1 MATTSEDSLLN
12 ASNVN
17 KIVDVRILRTVFKKS
32 IFWLI
37 GIVLLGLLFGFLYLR
52 FTKPIYESKA
62 IIQRTQKDEGQR
74 ILKFDDID
82 QESNLSADVEL
93 LRSPFLFEKV
103 LKNLNL
109 KVSYFS
115 EGEVLT
121 EEKFTLT
128 PYHVTFLELKDSAL
142 INTPIF
148 LRKKAEKFELSY
160 WKAGI
165 EKRFEVYDNATVDN
179 ADFKLVFKI
188 DNLENLNAD
197 LTDDKLYFR
206 INNYKLLTESLISNL
221 VVRQLS
227 YEAKTIE
234 LLFRSS
240 NHLLAQELVQEL
252 INTFI
257 EYDQEKKSKS
267 SENILKFIDEQL
279 DTVYSNLKYS
289 EDDLQTFTTSSKSNN
304 PELFKQNI
312 LSQVEELRQQMLTA
326 DIESDLIAGLN
337 EGVNLKDRASLYQLI
352 PTLVGTRFQ
361 GLLQGQL
368 DKLYK
373 LLETKEDASY
383 QVTSESQMLKNLNT
397 NIDTQVDNIAQTLN
411 AIKNQV
417 SSRKERLKKRL
428 QLLESK
434 LYGVPAKEM
443 ELAGL
448 RRKFNLNEK
457 YYSLLIEKRTEY
469 EISKA
474 GYTVDN
480 SILQSPTSPALVS
493 PNPRLIYVSAIFLS
507 LLLCFIFVSIRY
519 LTFNVVHNEDEL
531 RRLLPSKVGFLGS
544 VPAVKMEAD
553 NSQLMVHLKPK
564 SALAENYRHI
574 RSNMQFI
581 LDKEEANVIAISS
594 SISGEGKTFVSLNL
608 AGIYTM
614 ASKKVIILDL
624 DLRKPKI
631 HLGLKVENK
640 EGMSAILSGT
650 SKWRDCLQK
659 SDLTENLDFI
669 TAGVIPPNPS
679 ELILNGVLDSLIS
692 ELRENYDIII
702 IDNPPVG
709 LVSDGFNVMN
719 NSDCPIYVVRAN
731 YTKRALM
738 QQLNKL
744 VHENKLKE
752 LYVIFNDLEVNVNNY
767 GYGYSGYYSDDVDR
781 SKKTWWKKWKS

>member
-1 MATTSEDSLLN
+1 MSTGREDSLLN
-12 ASNVN
+12 NSNTN
-17 KIVDVRILRTVFKKS
+17 KAVDIRILKTVFKKS
-32 IFWLI
+32 ILWLL
-37 GIVLLGLLFGFLYLR
+37 GIFFLGLLFGFLYLR

-128 PYHVTFLELKDSAL
+128 PYHVTFLELKDSTL
-142 INTPIF
+142 VNTPIF
-148 LRKKAEKFELSY
+148 LNRKSEIFELSY
-160 WKAGI
+160 WKLGA
-165 EKRFEVYDNATVDN
+165 EKRFEVSNNSIVDN
-179 ADFKLVFKI
+179 NDFKLVFKI
-188 DNLENLNAD
+188 DNKEKLNSD
-197 LTDDKLYFR
+197 LKDDKLYFK
-206 INNYKLLTESLISNL
+206 INNYKLLTESLISSL
-221 VVRQLS
+221 MVKQLS
-227 YEAKTIE
+227 YDAKTVS
-234 LLFRSS
+234 LSFKSS
-240 NHLLAQELVQEL
+240 NQLLAQELVQEL

-257 EYDQEKKSKS
+257 DYDQEKKSKS

-289 EDDLQTFTTSSKSNN
+289 EDDLQTFTNSSKSNN
-304 PELFKQNI
+304 PALFKENI
-312 LSQVEELRQQMLTA
+312 LSQVDELRQQMLTA
-326 DIESDLIAGLN
+326 DIESDLITGLK

-361 GLLQGQL
+361 TLLQGQL
-368 DKLYK
+368 NKLYE
-373 LLETKEDASY
+373 LLEAKEDASY
-383 QVTSESQMLKNLNT
+383 QVTAESQMIKNLNT
-397 NIDTQVDNIAQTLN
+397 NIDTQVENIAQTLN
-411 AIKNQV
+411 AIRNQV
-417 SSRKERLKKRL
+417 SSRKERLKKKL
-428 QLLESK
+428 QLLESQ

-480 SILQSPTSPALVS
+480 SILQSPTTPALVS
-493 PNPRLIYVSAIFLS
+493 PNPRLIYVSAVFLS
-507 LLLCFIFVSIRY
+507 FLMCFIFVSIKY

-531 RRLLPSKVGFLGS
+531 RSLLPAKVGFLGS
-544 VPAVKMEAD
+544 VPSVKMEAD

-581 LDKEEANVIAISS
+581 LDNERSNVIAVSS

-631 HLGLKVENK
+631 HLGLKVENNV
-640 EGMSAILSGT
+640 GMSAILSGT
-650 SKWRDCLQK
+650 SNWKDCLQK
-659 SDLTENLDFI
+659 SALTENLDFI
-669 TAGVIPPNPS
+669 TAGIIPPNPS
-679 ELILNGVLDSLIS
+679 ELILNGVLENLIA
-692 ELRENYDIII
+692 ELRESYDIII
-702 IDNPPVG
+702 VDNPPVG

-738 QQLNKL
+738 QQVNKL
-744 VHENKLKE
+744 VLENKLRE
-752 LYVIFNDLEVNVNNY
+752 LYVIFNDLEVSVSNY
-767 GYGYSGYYSDDVDR
+767 GYGYSGYYSDDIDD
-781 SKKTWWKKWKS
+781 SKKTWWKKWRS